1 MIFAFVCFF
10 VVSIFG
16 EESKLHFCDGSGL
29 FFFLFFF
36 ISILD
41 CLLFGNCL
49 KGCGICY

>member
-29 FFFLFFF
+29 FFFYFFLFIFW
-36 ISILD
+36 IEYYL
-41 CLLFGNCL
+41 GNDL
-49 KGCGICY
+49 SA

>member
-29 FFFLFFF
+29 FFFYFFLF
-36 ISILD
+36 
-41 CLLFGNCL
+41 LFWIAYYLGTA
-49 KGCGICY
+49 